1 MGGIYHVY
9 MLVPKFKFG
18 ILTDTNSGIPEPI
31 WGLPFWCFFSVTHKI
46 GLFLSKI
53 EVIPNAMAH
62 LLITK
67 KISNQHTA
75 PAY

>member
-1 MGGIYHVY
+1 MGIAF
-9 MLVPKFKFG
+9 LV
-18 ILTDTNSGIPEPI
+18 
-31 WGLPFWCFFSVTHKI
+31 FFSVTHKI

-67 KISNQHTA
+67 NLSNQQTV
-75 PAY
+75 PTY

>member
-1 MGGIYHVY
+1 MGIAF
-9 MLVPKFKFG
+9 LV
-18 ILTDTNSGIPEPI
+18 
-31 WGLPFWCFFSVTHKI
+31 FFSVTHKI
-46 GLFLSKI
+46 GLFSPKI